1 MAATVTPIRRPPPP
15 PRGANWTDRVLT
27 KQNRQGIDE
36 VIACKAN
43 AVTILRN
50 DPEWLDVLAFNEL
63 SQAITCRAAPPWHV
77 DDAPADPDPSRP
89 WSDSD
94 GCRVQNWLQRSK
106 WQLGVSEQTAY
117 KAAMMVAEAHPYD
130 PLRDWLLSLEW
141 DGVPRLETWLTAYL
155 GVEDNA
161 YARFIGPAFLIGS
174 VARGLWPGCK
184 MDTMLILEGPQGL
197 FKSQAV
203 ERLYGSAFF
212 RETPIDLRSNDRFMA
227 LRDCWCRE
235 WPELDGYGKAD
246 AARVKSFLS
255 PRFDDFRAPYA
266 RTMVHVPRRVVFVA
280 TVNPPQL
287 GYLVDESGNRRMWPV
302 ECGKV
307 GPIDLDGIARD
318 RLQLWA
324 EARDKFQGYTD
335 AAGAIHEPAK
345 WWPVTKEERAIC
357 NGEQDR
363 RMVAE
368 VWTGKVSGWLD
379 DGPRRIAG
387 AEVTIRQ
394 VLTECLMVPTE
405 RQDRSNAT
413 RAGSCLARCGWV
425 VGRREGDGNRERYYV
440 KRSETVPVDPVEAE
454 ERAAIQAGA
463 EAAE

>member
-1 MAATVTPIRRPPPP
+1 MGTVLPLRRPPPP
-15 PRGANWTDRVLT
+15 RQEDWRSRLIY
-27 KQNRQGIDE
+27 KQTRKGDE
-36 VIACKAN
+36 EIVHCKAN

-50 DPEWLDVLAFNEL
+50 DQAWQDVLAYNEL
-63 SQAITCRAAPPWHV
+63 SQAIVCRSVAPWHV
-77 DDAPADPDPSRP
+77 DDAPADPDPSLP
-89 WSDSD
+89 WIDSH
-94 GCRVQNWLQRSK
+94 GCRVQNWLQRTWS
-106 WQLGVSEQTAY
+106 LTVSEQTAY
-117 KAAMMVAEAHPYD
+117 KAAMMVAEARPFD

-141 DGVPRLETWLTAYL
+141 DGVPRLAGWLTSYL
-155 GVEDNA
+155 GVEDTA
-161 YARFIGPAFLIGS
+161 YSRFIGPAFLVGS

-203 ERLYGSAFF
+203 ERLYGAAFF

-307 GPIDLDGIARD
+307 GPIDLDGITRD

-324 EARDKFQGYTD
+324 EARTQYALG
-335 AAGAIHEPAK
+335 IK
-345 WWPVTKEERAIC
+345 WWPTTPEERRIC
-357 NGEQDR
+357 NQEQDQ
-363 RMVAE
+363 RMQTE
-368 VWTGKVSGWLD
+368 VWTGKVKRYLD
-379 DGPRRIAG
+379 AMKPGS
-387 AEVTIRQ
+387 EVTVRQ
-394 VLTECLMVPTE
+394 VLSECIDVKTAD
-405 RQDRSNAT
+405 QDQKNST
-413 RAGSCLARCGWV
+413 RVGIALARCGWV
-425 VGRREGDGNRERYYV
+425 VVRRDGDGARERYYG
-440 KRSETVPVDPVEAE
+440 RRAE
-454 ERAAIQAGA
+454 EKPADEDVERAAIQ

>member
-1 MAATVTPIRRPPPP
+1 MGTVHPFQPPPKRQEDWRSRLCYKQAR
-15 PRGANWTDRVLT
+15 RGEEELI
-27 KQNRQGIDE
+27 Q
-36 VIACKAN
+36 CKAN

-50 DPEWLDVLAFNEL
+50 DPAWHDVLAYNEL
-63 SQAITCRAAPPWHV
+63 SQAITCRAPAPWHV
-77 DDAPADPDPSRP
+77 DDAPADPDPLLP
-89 WSDSD
+89 WVDSH
-94 GCRVQNWLQRSK
+94 GCRVQNWLQRTWS
-106 WQLGVSEQTAY
+106 LTVSEQTAY
-117 KAAMMVAEAHPYD
+117 KAALMVAEARPYD
-130 PLRDWLLSLEW
+130 PLRDWLTSLEW
-141 DGVPRLETWLTAYL
+141 DGVPRVGTWLTPYL
-155 GVEDNA
+155 GVEDST
-161 YARFIGPAFLIGS
+161 YSRFIGPAFLVGS

-184 MDTMLILEGPQGL
+184 MDTMLILEGAQGL

-203 ERLYGSAFF
+203 EQLYGSAFF
-212 RETPIDLRSNDRFMA
+212 RETPIDLRSNDRFLA

-246 AARVKSFLS
+246 ATRVKSYLS
-255 PRFDDFRAPYA
+255 PRYDDYRAPYA

-307 GPIDLDGIARD
+307 GPIDLEGIARD

-324 EARDKFQGYTD
+324 EARDMYAGYTD
-335 AAGAIHEPAK
+335 ATGVVHEPVK
-345 WWPVTKEERAIC
+345 WWPVTTDERALC

-368 VWTGKVSGWLD
+368 VWTGKVGGWLEE
-379 DGPRRIAG
+379 GARRLTG
-387 AEVTIRQ
+387 AEVTVRQ

-425 VGRREGDGNRERYYV
+425 VGGQRGTGDRERFYV
-440 KRSETVPVDPVEAE
+440 RRAADAPDPVEVA
-454 ERAAIQAGA
+454 ERAAIE
-463 EAAE
+463 EAAQ

>member
-1 MAATVTPIRRPPPP
+1 MGTVHDFKAKPPP
-15 PRGANWTDRVLT
+15 PRAEDWRARLIY
-27 KQNRQGIDE
+27 KQARRGEEEI
-36 VIACKAN
+36 VHCKAN

-50 DPEWLDVLAFNEL
+50 DPDWLNVLAWNEL
-63 SQAITCRAAPPWHV
+63 SQGIVCRSAAPWHV
-77 DDAPADPDPSRP
+77 DDAPANPDPARP

-94 GCRVQNWLQRSK
+94 GCRVQNWLQRTWS
-106 WQLGVSEQTAY
+106 LTVSEQTAF
-117 KAAMMVAEAHPYD
+117 KAAMMVAEASTFD
-130 PLRDWLLSLEW
+130 PLREWLTSLPW
-141 DGVPRLETWLTAYL
+141 DGVSRIERWLTTYL
-155 GVEDNA
+155 GVEDSP
-161 YARFIGPAFLIGS
+161 YSRFIGPAFLVGS
-174 VARGLWPGCK
+174 VARALWPGCK

-203 ERLYGSAFF
+203 ERLYGAAFF

-287 GYLVDESGNRRMWPV
+287 GYLVDESGNRRMWPA

-307 GPIDLDGIARD
+307 GPIELAGIESD

-324 EARDKFQGYTD
+324 EARTRFEGFTD
-335 AAGAIHEPAK
+335 AAGVERPPAR
-345 WWPVTKEERAIC
+345 WWPTTPEERRVC
-357 NGEQDR
+357 NQEQDA

-368 VWTGKVSGWLD
+368 VWEGKIAQWL
-379 DGPRRIAG
+379 GEALRAREG

-394 VLTECLMVPTE
+394 VLSECLGIPTE
-405 RQDRSNAT
+405 RHNRGNAT
-413 RAGSCLARCGWV
+413 RAGTCVARCGWV
-425 VGRREGDGNRERYYV
+425 KGRQGSTGDRERYYV
-440 KRSETVPVDPVEAE
+440 RGRTEAPPVEPDV
-454 ERAAIQAGA
+454 EREAIAT
-463 EAAE
+463 EAA